1 MKRQMFAMGGPVR
14 MQQGGLAGISRSLQ
28 GANESLG
35 NAQQQLQIALGSNGG
50 MGSPMGGIMGLQT
63 PQQRRNPPAFSD
75 MVGNPMGTIGAIQNQ
90 LAAPNEVASPI
101 GMAEGGAALTIEECL
116 FLKWKKC

>member
-1 MKRQMFAMGGPVR
+1 MMNRGLMKRQMFAMGGPVR

-50 MGSPMGGIMGLQT
+50 MGSPMGGIMGLQAPT
-63 PQQRRNPPAFSD
+63 TKNRNLPPAFS
-75 MVGNPMGTIGAIQNQ
+75 
-90 LAAPNEVASPI
+90 
-101 GMAEGGAALTIEECL
+101 
-116 FLKWKKC
+116 